1 MWTVA
6 PKTPSLLRDFV
17 RSYFH
22 SLLQASLIVPG
33 ASDTSR
39 GRFAP
44 SSPSTSAGTAG
55 ALPCGRFV
63 PPSSSTSVGTAG
75 ALPCGRLV
83 PSPPSTS
90 ADTAIALPRGRLVSC
105 VSCTPSA
112 APGASLSVVA
122 RATVGMNLGPSG
134 PRMTG
139 ITVVTNCGGGRAACR
154 PPSIFSDCC

>member
-1 MWTVA
+1 MPHRLA
-6 PKTPSLLRDFV
+6 PQVLHRLEFV
-17 RSYFH
+17 FGVLHRPPPQ
-22 SLLQASLIVPG
+22 QAPQVLCR
-33 ASDTSR
+33 R

-90 ADTAIALPRGRLVSC
+90 ADTAIALPRGRRVSC

-139 ITVVTNCGGGRAACR
+139 ITVITNCGGGRAACR
-154 PPSIFSDCC
+154 PPSIFSDCDR